1 MPEVVLKYFTPFLLM
16 LVIIGCSSG
25 NMYETKGVSRKK
37 LHNKFGNTQTGT
49 QLKEVTKGQVYY
61 FVCSYYGKKFHGRQ
75 TANGEIFDMYKLS
88 CAHKSLPF
96 GTRLKVINEDNG
108 KSVVVRVNDRGP
120 FIEGRDLDLSYA
132 AAQEIGLIAHG
143 VKRMRVEVLGTN

>member
-1 MPEVVLKYFTPFLLM
+1 MKYFTLFLLM
-16 LVIIGCSSG
+16 LVTIGCSSG

-37 LHNKFGNTQTGT
+37 LHNKFGTTQTET
-49 QLKEVTKGQVYY
+49 QLKEVKKGQVYY
-61 FVCSYYGKKFHGRQ
+61 FVCSYYGKKFNGRQ

-88 CAHKSLPF
+88 CAPKSLPF

-143 VKRMRVEVLGTN
+143 VKKMRVEVLETN

>member
-1 MPEVVLKYFTPFLLM
+1 MKYFTPFLLM

-25 NMYETKGVSRKK
+25 NLYETKGVSRKK